1 MVMLTFWDVYYI
13 LSSKCWSDILNLF
26 FIIMYYNTSRYIVFD
41 HSFSEY
47 WIYDFMY
54 YNRNTTLKVNEE
66 SQMNMYLL
74 TIGTHHFD
82 HLMAMCPHMAITHIQ
97 ASPVIVITTTV
108 IWQMIEDMSHL
119 EIPIFRKSPKRREIE
134 TTNPL
139 GVSTQVCHSLFVF
152 NQIIKTWFYEQFDI
166 WNAIYLFWN
175 RNIGRWMFVTYYA
188 CISRLVNLIILS
200 EIVSTKASK

>member
-1 MVMLTFWDVYYI
+1 MGTLRSI
-13 LSSKCWSDILNLF
+13 RPIR
-26 FIIMYYNTSRYIVFD
+26 I
-41 HSFSEY
+41 
-47 WIYDFMY
+47 
-54 YNRNTTLKVNEE
+54 RNTTLKVNEE

-139 GVSTQVCHSLFVF
+139 GVSTQIAFVHQKSALKIVREKEVIMSEM
-152 NQIIKTWFYEQFDI
+152 NQRKKFEL
-166 WNAIYLFWN
+166 A
-175 RNIGRWMFVTYYA
+175 A
-188 CISRLVNLIILS
+188 
-200 EIVSTKASK
+200 